1 MDDSDSV
8 LRDIPLSISQVES
21 ITGINK
27 PTLRYWERNF
37 STYLAPKR
45 SDGNQRSYSMDEVQ
59 KILQI
64 KKLLKTDGYT
74 IQGAKKKLGLYK
86 EKAE

>member
-1 MDDSDSV
+1 MDNSESV
-8 LRDIPLSISQVES
+8 LRGIPLSISQVEA

-37 STYLAPKR
+37 AGYLNPRR
-45 SDGNQRSYSMDEVQ
+45 SDGNQRSYNMEEVQ

-64 KKLLKTDGYT
+64 KKLLKTEGYT
-74 IQGAKKKLGLYK
+74 IVGAKKKLGL
-86 EKAE
+86 A

>member
-1 MDDSDSV
+1 MEDSESV
-8 LRDIPLSISQVES
+8 LREIPLSISQVEA

-37 STYLAPKR
+37 TGYLAPKR
-45 SDGNQRSYSMDEVQ
+45 SEGNQRSYTMDEVS

-64 KKLLKTDGYT
+64 KKLLKSEGYT
-74 IQGAKKKLGLYK
+74 IQGAKKKLGLHANRK
-86 EKAE
+86 G